1 MEYKQQ
7 KQDAEGSDY
16 SFDKQLSAEDK
27 KNIDWRAPER
37 VLFLCLIQ
45 TKLE

>member
-27 KNIDWRAPER
+27 KI
-37 VLFLCLIQ
+37 LIGEHL
-45 TKLE
+45 KGCFFYA